1 MRLGLQFSAPLAMS
15 WAAGIRKP
23 RPVWIEMPGPA
34 RVIAGQLGINASNF
48 AKTLDSIDR
57 RTAARLHEG
66 DWDDL
71 IYYMLQS
78 RSFTGSEPIEPAR
91 SAIEFA
97 RSDSMPEAVKTRMAA
112 FLAAMK
118 SPSNDRQRY
127 LAKLLP
133 SPVTISEQY
142 ARAMK
147 FLQEKE
153 MSCRAQDNP
162 QACIAALYS
171 DRGLSTDTSQQA
183 FRSVEAATHWIRKN
197 RPVFRARRVLILGP
211 GLDFAPR
218 TGLHDDGPPAI
229 YQPGQVRQL
238 LQPDQVDC
246 ADINPL
252 VISYAEGVCNSSY
265 QMNIATGI
273 PEPSPR
279 WDLIIATN
287 VLLYLDDT
295 ELLLAINNVRH
306 MLNPGGIF
314 LHNDGRFQTN
324 LFGKGMR
331 VASNPVR
338 RYCFGRRIASLR
350 LPTVMSCT
358 KLAPRAYS
366 RL

>member
-1 MRLGLQFSAPLAMS
+1 MRFGLAIFCAAIVT

-23 RPVWIEMPGPA
+23 AWIELPEPA
-34 RVIAGQLGINASNF
+34 KGIAGQLGIDASNF

-57 RTAARLHEG
+57 RTAARLREG

-78 RSFTGSEPIEPAR
+78 RSFTDSKPIEPAS

-97 RSDSMPEAVKTRMAA
+97 SSDRMPESVKARMDA
-112 FLAAMK
+112 FLTAMK
-118 SPSNDRQRY
+118 TPSNDRQKY

-142 ARAMK
+142 TRAMK

-162 QACIAALYS
+162 QVCVAALYPS
-171 DRGLSTDTSQQA
+171 RGLSTDTSLQA
-183 FRSVEAATHWIRKN
+183 FRSVEAATQWIRKN
-197 RPVFRARRVLILGP
+197 RPGFRARRVLILGP

-229 YQPGQVRQL
+229 HQPGQVRQL
-238 LQPDQVDC
+238 LQPEQVDC
-246 ADINPL
+246 ADVNPL
-252 VISYAEGVCNSSY
+252 VISYAKGVCNLTY
-265 QMNIATGI
+265 QTNIATGI
-273 PEPSPR
+273 PEPSPH
-279 WDLIIATN
+279 WDLIVATN

-295 ELLLAINNVRH
+295 ELLLTINNVRH

-314 LHNDGRFQTN
+314 LHNDGRFQVN
-324 LFGKGMR
+324 LFGKACGLPAIQFGDIVLDGDR
-331 VASNPVR
+331 NPPLTD
-338 RYCFGRRIASLR
+338 RYVLHELA
-350 LPTVMSCT
+350 LPG
-358 KLAPRAYS
+358 L
-366 RL
+366 